1 MQSTSVPQ
9 QAANQENHL
18 HQFHTLTHYQQ
29 LPTINQKQALL
40 IRQLEDELRL
50 AHETRIRTNDA
61 DIQQHI
67 DALCLEKENLF
78 KENCLLRDTIREL
91 EMRIETQKQTLSVR
105 DESIKKMV
113 EMMNNKGIAS
123 KLMEDERVEMDR
135 IKTRNIEL
143 EARLRHYETIIENK
157 EKELIKVSGISLF
170 LSLFQAC
177 FYHSCKISPFSYF
190 LPPSYVD
197 DFQLPASTNRGQPSP
212 SASFVPQKLI
222 SRHFSLASQFS

>member
-1 MQSTSVPQ
+1 MQSTSTPFNATQPIPPLQ
-9 QAANQENHL
+9 Q
-18 HQFHTLTHYQQ
+18 
-29 LPTINQKQALL
+29 QKQALL

-50 AHETRIRTNDA
+50 AHDTRIRTTDP

-113 EMMNNKGIAS
+113 EMMNNKGIAT
-123 KLMEDERVEMDR
+123 KLMEDERMEMDR

-157 EKELIKVSGISLF
+157 EKELIKVSRSSFPWIVPFKCHWFVLSWIPLFSSL
-170 LSLFQAC
+170 
-177 FYHSCKISPFSYF
+177 
-190 LPPSYVD
+190 
-197 DFQLPASTNRGQPSP
+197 
-212 SASFVPQKLI
+212 
-222 SRHFSLASQFS
+222 